1 MIRCDHSCGLT
12 SRGSRGSPIAGVVT
26 DACQVEAG
34 KCLRSALLGGQLLRA
49 FESTE
54 LETDSERCQAWLG
67 RFAPAG
73 GHLAYVLMI

>member
-1 MIRCDHSCGLT
+1 VSVGIAKVTGVDSPWTVVRAT
-12 SRGSRGSPIAGVVT
+12 SGES
-26 DACQVEAG
+26 
-34 KCLRSALLGGQLLRA
+34 LLGGRLLWA